1 MSDRATSF
9 AGVLAMQPAFRRKQC
24 LEALF
29 APGFSAWMEV
39 IVLPKALREQLASE
53 VPWMAVKGKRVL
65 EGRNSD
71 VAKALLE
78 LEDGSCIESVLMR
91 NARGQWSVCVST
103 QVGCAMRCTFCATG
117 RLGLKRNLTV
127 DEIVDQYRF
136 WKSHLSAKND
146 STRISNI
153 VLMGMGE
160 PLANYE
166 NVKAALQTWLQ
177 YTDVGPTHIT
187 VSTVGV
193 LPRLDQILTD
203 ATWPGVRLA
212 ISLHSADLEKRKAL
226 MPSTSNDFL
235 AHLADW
241 AKHYLEKF
249 GNRRHHLTFEY
260 ILINNV
266 NDTKQDLE
274 ALAAFVSNAGRVK
287 VNLIPY
293 NTTGMYKTSGKDHI
307 EAFARKLEERGVTVT
322 VRRSMGDDID
332 AACGQLA
339 NKNTAGSR

>member
-9 AGVLAMQPAFRRKQC
+9 AGVLAKEPVFRRKQC

-29 APGFSAWMEV
+29 APNFSAWDDV
-39 IVLPKALREQLASE
+39 AVLPKALRERLAAE
-53 VPWMAVKGKRVL
+53 VPWTTVKEKHL
-65 EGRNSD
+65 QEGRNAD
-71 VAKALLE
+71 VSKVLLE
-78 LEDGSCIESVLMR
+78 LEDGACIESVLMR
-91 NARGQWSVCVST
+91 NARDQWSICVST
-103 QVGCAMRCTFCATG
+103 QVGCAMRCAFCATG
-117 RLGLKRNLTV
+117 KLGLKRNLTV

-136 WKSHLSAKND
+136 WKSHLAVKQNPD
-146 STRISNI
+146 RISNI

-193 LPRLDQILTD
+193 LPRLEQILGD
-203 ATWPGVRLA
+203 SAWPDVRLA
-212 ISLHSADLEKRKAL
+212 ISLHSADLKKRKML

-235 AHLADW
+235 SHLADW
-241 AKHYLEKF
+241 VKRYLEKF

-260 ILINNV
+260 ILINDV
-266 NDTKQDLE
+266 NDTKHDLE
-274 ALAAFVSNAGRVK
+274 ALAAFVQNAGRVK

-293 NTTGMYKTSGKDHI
+293 NTTGAFKTSGKDHV
-307 EAFARKLEERGVTVT
+307 EAFARKLEEHGITVT
-322 VRRSMGDDID
+322 VRRSMGGDID
-332 AACGQLA
+332 AACGQLV
-339 NKNTAGSR
+339 NKGAEGI